1 VACVR
6 ATNTIAKETMKP
18 KLVLAAVTAAAIIP
32 AAIPL
37 AIRAQPAP
45 TQIGPE
51 DVPAGT
57 YVIDTKETL
66 VRYSTSHMGWTEFWG
81 TFPGA
86 TGTMTLDPKA
96 LSATKLE
103 VTVPVVGLETTNREL
118 NGEFFSDEFFD
129 GEKFRA
135 MKFVSTDVTRTG
147 PTTARVTGNLTIHG
161 VTRPAV
167 LNVTFNGGGHNT
179 LKKQVLTIGFNAE
192 GVVKRSD
199 FGLGKYVPLV
209 SDETKIFISAAWELQ
224 K

>member
-1 VACVR
+1 
-6 ATNTIAKETMKP
+6 MKP
-18 KLVLAAVTAAAIIP
+18 TLALAAAAL
-32 AAIPL
+32 AAFL
-37 AIRAQPAP
+37 AAGVRAQPAP
-45 TQIGPE
+45 PSAAAQLAP
-51 DVPAGT
+51 DDAPAGT

-96 LSATKLE
+96 IGATKLE

-129 GEKFRA
+129 GEKFRT
-135 MKFVSTDVTRTG
+135 MKFVSTEVTRTG
-147 PTTARVTGNLTIHG
+147 PTTARVVGALTIHG

-167 LNVTFNGGGHNT
+167 LNVTFNGGGRNT
-179 LKKQVLTIGFNAE
+179 LKKQVLTLGFNAE

-199 FGLGKYVPLV
+199 FGLGKFVPLV